1 MRDIEHWQED
11 LAREK
16 ELVVD
21 RRKATRYLNQCYAR
35 VYTVHQANAM
45 KKNWRDL
52 CACVFHYDY
61 FPVASFF
68 LLSLLLL
75 ASSTSRQAR
84 QPSSHMCRVSLSLSL
99 CFCWRFLSSNA
110 QPEQQANE
118 LIFFLVLFL
127 FFFLFT
133 PVFYVCSLSFY
144 CIHSSSTRAEQ
155 Q

>member
-11 LAREK
+11 LAQEK

-35 VYTVHQANAM
+35 VYTVHQANAI

-99 CFCWRFLSSNA
+99 FLLTFLVVECSTRITS
-110 QPEQQANE
+110 ERTD
-118 LIFFLVLFL
+118 FFLVLFL

-133 PVFYVCSLSFY
+133 PFLCMLPFLLLHTLIIY
-144 CIHSSSTRAEQ
+144 
-155 Q
+155 